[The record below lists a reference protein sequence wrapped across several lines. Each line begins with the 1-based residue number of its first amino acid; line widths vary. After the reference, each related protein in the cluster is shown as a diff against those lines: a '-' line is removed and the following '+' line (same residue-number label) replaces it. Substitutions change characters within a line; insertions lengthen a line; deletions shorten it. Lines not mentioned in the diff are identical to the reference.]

1 MSKRDR
7 CWASSSGIVLTKH
20 ARDRLTQR
28 GITKEEI
35 TKTIQRPTRR
45 QRLPDENNKWAFR
58 RKTRGKT
65 LEVVLY
71 WLREEN
77 TFIVKT
83 AYFV

>member
-1 MSKRDR
+1 M
-7 CWASSSGIVLTKH
+7 
-20 ARDRLTQR
+20 QR
-28 GITKEEI
+28 GISREEI
-35 TKTIQRPTRR
+35 ARTIQSPTRK
-45 QRLPDENNKWAFR
+45 QRLPDESNKWAFR
-58 RKTRGKT
+58 RKTRGKK